1 MTAIAAS
8 SAGVSGPTFGLYAAG
23 FSEIGEQRRASGTSA
38 CIARHVYV
46 TSPRTHGTWS
56 AAVLVSVDA
65 VADLDER
72 RLTASPAA
80 ARSVAGR
87 ADAREAGEV
96 SADGS

>member
-1 MTAIAAS
+1 MRSVRCTAHARRL
-8 SAGVSGPTFGLYAAG
+8 AGDT
-23 FSEIGEQRRASGTSA
+23 
-38 CIARHVYV
+38 V

-96 SADGS
+96 SAGGS